1 MLSRCQGLSVE
12 THAHTA
18 GQPKALGSSSTH
30 THTSHTSHTFT
41 SSQNKGSSAAGEKVT
56 QVWKVKRPYSRW
68 RRGEIRK
75 GEKQLSH
82 LRSIL
87 PYSLGVERMAS
98 VTRYKDVK

>member
-41 SSQNKGSSAAGEKVT
+41 SSQNKGSSADWEKVT
-56 QVWKVKRPYSRW
+56 GLEGEEALQQVEVR
-68 RRGEIRK
+68 

-82 LRSIL
+82 LGSIL
-87 PYSLGVERMAS
+87 PYSLGLERIAS
-98 VTRYKDVK
+98 VTHYKDVK